1 MSALWNWETCLPVQ
15 SGVMPPHSTSPSPCP
30 REIQARPVFRRPS
43 RQKTPVIV
51 HDQGL
56 SRLRM
61 KNNNAISRAPTA
73 RPHTS
78 PGQRPGFVPG
88 MPSALKGR
96 SIPPKTPVIV
106 HDQGISRHPQK
117 NHPAPW
123 KLAAWSCSGAWR
135 LEFGASPPHPLCVK
149 TPAIKAHRASSRQM
163 QKSLWLSVWPIHT
176 LDWPD
181 SRTNAETYAREKSSP
196 WGEDIGEGGRPTK
209 LSGRDAMSTPAH
221 QGKNPIIVHDQ
232 GISRHPLKNPNHHH
246 PEPNRATP

>member
-1 MSALWNWETCLPVQ
+1 
-15 SGVMPPHSTSPSPCP
+15 MPPHSTSPSPCP
-30 REIQARPVFRRPS
+30 REIQARPGFRRPS
-43 RQKTPVIV
+43 RQKTPAIV
-51 HDQGL
+51 HDQGI

-149 TPAIKAHRASSRQM
+149 TPAIKANRASSRKTM
-163 QKSLWLSVWPIHT
+163 
-176 LDWPD
+176 
-181 SRTNAETYAREKSSP
+181 
-196 WGEDIGEGGRPTK
+196 K
-209 LSGRDAMSTPAH
+209 LYNPSHPAPFTERGSMNRSIVTTPA
-221 QGKNPIIVHDQ
+221 GVMICPRACPDDRTLLRVTDPRSAI
-232 GISRHPLKNPNHHH
+232 RAPLPL
-246 PEPNRATP
+246 